1 MLEQY
6 RKKRAYT
13 EKEMRY
19 IEEMEEK
26 ERLTAKKKLDVYTLE
41 ELSEQLD
48 MEKQTLRSYIKNGK
62 LKASKI
68 GNKYFVT
75 GEDVMELMQNN
86 RYIPKA
92 K

>member
-1 MLEQY
+1 
-6 RKKRAYT
+6 
-13 EKEMRY
+13 
-19 IEEMEEK
+19 MEEK

-75 GEDVMELMQNN
+75 GEDVMDLMQNN

>member
-1 MLEQY
+1 
-6 RKKRAYT
+6 
-13 EKEMRY
+13 MRY

-26 ERLTAKKKLDVYTLE
+26 ERLTAKKKLDVYTLD

-48 MEKQTLRSYIKNGK
+48 TDRQTLRRYIKNGK

>member
-1 MLEQY
+1 
-6 RKKRAYT
+6 
-13 EKEMRY
+13 
-19 IEEMEEK
+19 MEEK

-75 GEDVMELMQNN
+75 GDDVMDLMQNN

>member
-1 MLEQY
+1 
-6 RKKRAYT
+6 
-13 EKEMRY
+13 MRY

-26 ERLTAKKKLDVYTLE
+26 IRLTAKKKLDVYTLE

-48 MEKQTLRSYIKNGK
+48 MDKQTLRSYIKNGK

>member
-1 MLEQY
+1 
-6 RKKRAYT
+6 
-13 EKEMRY
+13 MRY

>member
-1 MLEQY
+1 
-6 RKKRAYT
+6 
-13 EKEMRY
+13 
-19 IEEMEEK
+19 MEEK

-75 GEDVMELMQNN
+75 GDDVMELMQNN

>member
-1 MLEQY
+1 
-6 RKKRAYT
+6 
-13 EKEMRY
+13 MRY

-75 GEDVMELMQNN
+75 GDDVMELMQNN

>member
-1 MLEQY
+1 
-6 RKKRAYT
+6 
-13 EKEMRY
+13 MRY

-62 LKASKI
+62 IKASKI

>member
-1 MLEQY
+1 
-6 RKKRAYT
+6 
-13 EKEMRY
+13 
-19 IEEMEEK
+19 MEEK

-48 MEKQTLRSYIKNGK
+48 MDKQTLRNYIKNGK

-75 GEDVMELMQNN
+75 GDDVMELMQNN
-86 RYIPKA
+86 RYITKA

>member
-1 MLEQY
+1 M
-6 RKKRAYT
+6 
-13 EKEMRY
+13 MY

>member
-1 MLEQY
+1 
-6 RKKRAYT
+6 
-13 EKEMRY
+13 MRY
-19 IEEMEEK
+19 IEKMEEK

-75 GEDVMELMQNN
+75 GDDVMELMQNN

>member
-1 MLEQY
+1 
-6 RKKRAYT
+6 
-13 EKEMRY
+13 
-19 IEEMEEK
+19 MEEK

-75 GEDVMELMQNN
+75 GEDVIELMENN

>member
-1 MLEQY
+1 
-6 RKKRAYT
+6 
-13 EKEMRY
+13 
-19 IEEMEEK
+19 MEEK

-75 GEDVMELMQNN
+75 GKDVMELMQNN
-86 RYIPKA
+86 RYITKA

>member
-1 MLEQY
+1 
-6 RKKRAYT
+6 
-13 EKEMRY
+13 MRY

-48 MEKQTLRSYIKNGK
+48 MDKQTLRSYIKNGK

>member
-1 MLEQY
+1 
-6 RKKRAYT
+6 
-13 EKEMRY
+13 
-19 IEEMEEK
+19 MEEK

-48 MEKQTLRSYIKNGK
+48 MEKQKLRSYIKNGK

>member
-1 MLEQY
+1 
-6 RKKRAYT
+6 
-13 EKEMRY
+13 
-19 IEEMEEK
+19 MEEK
-26 ERLTAKKKLDVYTLE
+26 ERLTEKKKLDVYTLE

-48 MEKQTLRSYIKNGK
+48 MDKQTLRSYIKNGK

-75 GEDVMELMQNN
+75 GDDVMELMQNN

>member
-1 MLEQY
+1 
-6 RKKRAYT
+6 
-13 EKEMRY
+13 
-19 IEEMEEK
+19 MEEK

-48 MEKQTLRSYIKNGK
+48 MDKQTLRSYIKNGK

>member
-1 MLEQY
+1 
-6 RKKRAYT
+6 
-13 EKEMRY
+13 MRY
-19 IEEMEEK
+19 TEEMEEK
-26 ERLTAKKKLDVYTLE
+26 IRLTAKKKLDVYTLE

-48 MEKQTLRSYIKNGK
+48 MDKQTLRSYIKKRK

-75 GEDVMELMQNN
+75 GDDVMELMQNN

>member
-1 MLEQY
+1 
-6 RKKRAYT
+6 
-13 EKEMRY
+13 MRY
-19 IEEMEEK
+19 IERMEEK

-48 MEKQTLRSYIKNGK
+48 MDKQTLRSYIKNGK

-75 GEDVMELMQNN
+75 GDDVMELMQNN

>member
-1 MLEQY
+1 M
-6 RKKRAYT
+6 
-13 EKEMRY
+13 
-19 IEEMEEK
+19 
-26 ERLTAKKKLDVYTLE
+26 
-41 ELSEQLD
+41 SW
-48 MEKQTLRSYIKNGK
+48 TLRDSICVHYFCGRCPLGTSRNPFHKSCHKMNQSEIIESIKNGK

>member
-1 MLEQY
+1 
-6 RKKRAYT
+6 
-13 EKEMRY
+13 MRY

-26 ERLTAKKKLDVYTLE
+26 IRLTAKKKLDVYTLE

-48 MEKQTLRSYIKNGK
+48 MDKQTLRSYIKNGK

-75 GEDVMELMQNN
+75 GVDVMELMQNN

>member
-1 MLEQY
+1 MPIH
-6 RKKRAYT
+6 K
-13 EKEMRY
+13 KEMRY

-75 GEDVMELMQNN
+75 GEDVIELMENN

>member
-1 MLEQY
+1 
-6 RKKRAYT
+6 
-13 EKEMRY
+13 MRY

-48 MEKQTLRSYIKNGK
+48 MDKQTLRNYIKNGK

-75 GEDVMELMQNN
+75 GDDVMNLMQNN

>member
-1 MLEQY
+1 
-6 RKKRAYT
+6 
-13 EKEMRY
+13 MRY
-19 IEEMEEK
+19 IERMEEK

-48 MEKQTLRSYIKNGK
+48 MDKQTLRNYIKNGK

-75 GEDVMELMQNN
+75 GDDVMELMQNN

>member
-1 MLEQY
+1 
-6 RKKRAYT
+6 
-13 EKEMRY
+13 
-19 IEEMEEK
+19 MEEK
-26 ERLTAKKKLDVYTLE
+26 IRLTAKKKLDVYTLD

-48 MEKQTLRSYIKNGK
+48 MDRQTLRSYIKNGK

-75 GEDVMELMQNN
+75 GDDVMELMQNN

>member
-1 MLEQY
+1 
-6 RKKRAYT
+6 
-13 EKEMRY
+13 
-19 IEEMEEK
+19 MEEK
-26 ERLTAKKKLDVYTLE
+26 IRLTAKKKLDVYTLE

-48 MEKQTLRSYIKNGK
+48 MDKQTLRSYIKNGK

-75 GEDVMELMQNN
+75 GADVMELMQNN
-86 RYIPKA
+86 RYIQKA

>member
-1 MLEQY
+1 
-6 RKKRAYT
+6 
-13 EKEMRY
+13 MRY

-75 GEDVMELMQNN
+75 GEDVMELMENN

>member
-1 MLEQY
+1 
-6 RKKRAYT
+6 
-13 EKEMRY
+13 
-19 IEEMEEK
+19 MEEK
-26 ERLTAKKKLDVYTLE
+26 IRLTAKKKLDVYTLE

-48 MEKQTLRSYIKNGK
+48 MDKQTLRSYIKNGK

-75 GEDVMELMQNN
+75 GDDVMELMQNN

>member
-1 MLEQY
+1 
-6 RKKRAYT
+6 
-13 EKEMRY
+13 MRY

-75 GEDVMELMQNN
+75 GEDVIELMENN